1 MSDTFVLKE
10 SVKISRMEENN
21 SLTQYE
27 ESVNKASSRTS
38 ELIAV
43 LRNAETVNHV
53 VGNMPA
59 IVQSIKEIRMAQ
71 IASRHQLEAMKLQSD
86 HNLHKFDRLIRGAEM
101 RLDRQLNEMSE
112 IRQQMRKFTFGS
124 SSGAELTILA
134 KLSEQLDKIHESVM
148 YELRMLYNI

>member
-86 HNLHKFDRLIRGAEM
+86 HNLHKFDRLI
-101 RLDRQLNEMSE
+101 
-112 IRQQMRKFTFGS
+112 
-124 SSGAELTILA
+124 
-134 KLSEQLDKIHESVM
+134 
-148 YELRMLYNI
+148 